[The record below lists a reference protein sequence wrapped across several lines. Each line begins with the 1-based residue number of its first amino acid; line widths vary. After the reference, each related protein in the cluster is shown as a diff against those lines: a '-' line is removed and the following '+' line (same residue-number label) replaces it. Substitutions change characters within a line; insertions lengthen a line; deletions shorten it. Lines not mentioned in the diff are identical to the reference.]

1 MPKEAFLINDF
12 AGNPRRRSPN
22 VRGGISRGGHSAK
35 KLRAVMKRAAGL
47 RRAGLS
53 PSQAMRKA
61 WTENPEGGNILMYS
75 NPRRKSRKSRR
86 SRRNPGQFAANPKR
100 RRSRRVRRNSFAANP
115 KRRRSYRRTRRNP
128 ALMGFS
134 MPAVMPLLQDALWVA
149 GGAVGTEMVGNLAM
163 RQFPALGASTTMR
176 LVTKGVA
183 ALGLGMVAAK
193 FVGKRQGALLAVGGL
208 SPIVADFLKSA
219 TSGIPLLAGASV
231 AQIPAP
237 VSGSALGIY
246 APLDNGLGFYAPTV

>member
-1 MPKEAFLINDF
+1 MPKEAFLINPVNTF
-12 AGNPRRRSPN
+12 AGNPRRH
-22 VRGGISRGGHSAK
+22 RGGHSTS
-35 KLRAVMKRAAGL
+35 KLRAVMQRAAGL
-47 RRAGLS
+47 RRAGMT

-75 NPRRKSRKSRR
+75 NPRRRKGRKSRR

-100 RRSRRVRRNSFAANP
+100 RRSRRVRRNSFAVNP
-115 KRRRSYRRTRRNP
+115 KRRRTYRRTRRNP
-128 ALMGFS
+128 AVLGFA
-134 MPAVMPLLQDALWVA
+134 MPSVMPLLQDALWVA
-149 GGAVGTEMVGNLAM
+149 GGAVGTEMVGNIAM
-163 RQFPALGASTTMR
+163 RQFPQLGASVTMR

-219 TSGIPLLAGASV
+219 TSGIPLLAGMSA
-231 AQIPAP
+231 ATLPAP

-246 APLDNGLGFYAPTV
+246 APLDNNGLGFYAPTV